1 MARRTT
7 TNSFAAAAAFL
18 AVALAA
24 VASLSPTPALAGPDF
39 NAEAA
44 QPVARPI
51 TLAEKY
57 ALLYE
62 QRLPPVGFQVGALN
76 PSNAQL
82 VRLLVDQPYPS
93 SYSLSDAATRYV
105 ASIQK
110 ANGDGYNGTVALAMS
125 IWSVCQVEGDTP
137 VCEFLWSPGAKLSG
151 LKTIATP

>member
-110 ANGDGYNGTVALAMS
+110 ATATGTTAP
-125 IWSVCQVEGDTP
+125 WPWRCR
-137 VCEFLWSPGAKLSG
+137 SG
-151 LKTIATP
+151 LSARSRATRPSASSCGRPGPSCRASRR